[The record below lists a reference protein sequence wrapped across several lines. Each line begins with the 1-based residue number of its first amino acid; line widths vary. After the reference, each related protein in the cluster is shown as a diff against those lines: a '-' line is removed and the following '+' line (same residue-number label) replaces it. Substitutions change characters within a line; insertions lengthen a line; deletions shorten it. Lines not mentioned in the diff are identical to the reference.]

1 MYSLDFV
8 RPASLA
14 EAVTALQAE
23 DALPLG
29 GGQTLIP
36 ALRQRLAMPGR
47 VVALAA
53 LPELVG
59 LRVEGGEIR
68 IRGATP
74 HARVAA
80 EAPLPAL
87 ARLAG
92 GIGDPAVRHRG
103 TIGGSLANND
113 PAACWPAA
121 VLGLGGVVRVRGLAG
136 PREIAADAWFRG
148 LFDTDLRAGE
158 IVTEVRLPLPLAA
171 AYVRF
176 RQPASRFA
184 LAGVFV
190 ARFAGGRVRV
200 AVTGASAS
208 GVYRW
213 TEAEQ
218 LLASD
223 FSPGALAPLCVS
235 AEGMLA
241 DVQAPADYRA
251 HLVKVIACRA
261 VAEAASGRTACG

>member
-1 MYSLDFV
+1 MYSLEFV

-14 EAVTALQAE
+14 EAVAALQAE

-36 ALRQRLAMPGR
+36 ALRQRLAMPAR

-74 HARVAA
+74 HARIAA
-80 EAPLPAL
+80 EAPLPAV

-121 VLGLGGVVRVRGLAG
+121 VLGLGGVIRVRGPSGA
-136 PREIAADAWFRG
+136 REIPADAWFRG

-158 IVTEVRLPLPLAA
+158 IVTEVRLPLPRAA
-171 AYVRF
+171 AYARF

-190 ARFAGGRVRV
+190 ARFEGGVRV
-200 AVTGASAS
+200 AVTGASAK

-223 FSPGALAPLCVS
+223 FSPAALAPLCVS

-251 HLVKVIACRA
+251 HLVKVMAGRA
-261 VAEAASGRTACG
+261 VAEAAG

>member
-1 MYSLDFV
+1 MYSLEFV

-14 EAVTALQAE
+14 EAVAALQAE

-36 ALRQRLAMPGR
+36 ALRQRLAMPAR

-68 IRGATP
+68 IRGATS
-74 HARVAA
+74 HARIAA
-80 EAPLPAL
+80 EAPLPAV

-121 VLGLGGVVRVRGLAG
+121 VLGLGGVIRVRGPSGA
-136 PREIAADAWFRG
+136 REIPADAWFRG

-158 IVTEVRLPLPLAA
+158 IVTEVRLPLPRAA
-171 AYVRF
+171 AYARF

-190 ARFAGGRVRV
+190 ARFEGGVRV
-200 AVTGASAS
+200 AVTGASAK

-223 FSPGALAPLCVS
+223 FSPAALAPLCVS

-251 HLVKVIACRA
+251 HLVKVMAGRA
-261 VAEAASGRTACG
+261 VVEAAG

>member
-1 MYSLDFV
+1 MYSLDVV

-14 EAVTALQAE
+14 EAVAALQSE

-36 ALRQRLAMPGR
+36 ALRQRLAMPRR

-59 LRVEGGEIR
+59 LRVEAGEIR
-68 IRGATP
+68 ILGATT
-74 HARVAA
+74 HAQVAA

-103 TIGGSLANND
+103 TLGGSLANND

-121 VLGLGGVVRVRGLAG
+121 VLALGGAIRVRGAAG
-136 PREIAADAWFRG
+136 EREIPADAWFRG
-148 LFDTDLRAGE
+148 LFETDLRAGE

-171 AYVRF
+171 AYLRF
-176 RQPASRFA
+176 PHPASRFA

-190 ARFAGGRVRV
+190 ARFAGAVRV

-213 TEAEQ
+213 TEAEA
-218 LLASD
+218 LLADD
-223 FSPGALAPLCVS
+223 FSPAALAPLCVS
-235 AEGMLA
+235 AEGLLA

-251 HLVKVIACRA
+251 HLVKVMAGRA
-261 VAEAASGRTACG
+261 VAEAAG